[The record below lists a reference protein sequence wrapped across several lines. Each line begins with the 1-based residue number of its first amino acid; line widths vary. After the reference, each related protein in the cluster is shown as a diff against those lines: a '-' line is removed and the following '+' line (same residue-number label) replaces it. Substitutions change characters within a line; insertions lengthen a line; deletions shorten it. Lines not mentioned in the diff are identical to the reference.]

1 MPLET
6 TEIISYAALFLIAVA
21 LYGFSLVIERRQQ
34 SSNGDE
40 EQRD

>member
-6 TEIISYAALFLIAVA
+6 TEIITYAVLFLIAGA
-21 LYGFSLVIERRQQ
+21 LCWFSFVLERRQQ